1 MQGIYTYQEK
11 FYYDINSYRPPTQYE
26 VVNIYG
32 GKKMKQK
39 IIALF
44 LTAIMA
50 ATYFGIVL
58 AVNNLGTYPAPF
70 CSGGVC
76 AFYTVYG
83 SGAKAEDLVGGSDV
97 TARLAGENYV
107 LTSTT
112 GGTTSSVTGE
122 GARLDT
128 TSDKIFLGNTLENAR
143 TGITSTD
150 LPTLLKAGTVV
161 DDNGNSYAYTQDI
174 TIDDGA
180 SVTFDTASGNLNDPA
195 VYISFPS
202 SSITDSNY
210 IYSTR
215 VTFSKP
221 LNITSTSI
229 IDQTIKL
236 LGTEYTIGTGSA
248 YTASTQ
254 KLVLFGGAN
263 VVTLKDGEE
272 QPVTISGTE
281 YTVKNVGASDATHA
295 VISVNGV
302 TKSAVKGST
311 YTISG
316 LDIYVS
322 DIYYYSKEAAVS
334 SVKLSLGSQKLTL
347 DGLAHEVT
355 FGTSDTLDNIYVV
368 LTGTT
373 TPDGTISKVQVFVGA
388 SDSETAYILV
398 GKDFEDPVWKTFK
411 LAFSSTTPALDDT
424 NSDSIVATYSGD
436 RGITVKFTD
445 YNKNEKTIE
454 FAYNNVTSLSS
465 VPTTRLMDNDKY
477 EYVIKEGQSA
487 YYKWYVIVDKGDE
500 SHLLQVYN
508 IPDGKISTAGTDSVK
523 LKDMMT
529 GTIYEKTISPA
540 NDCIAGYCNVSMQI
554 GSNSY
559 FVKLVNGTT
568 KQEGYVQITWDDS
581 TACGSGDTGATYG
594 SAGTYT
600 RMFPGIKAK
609 NGEYIYF
616 VNNYTTIAGGTK
628 VCLPGDTS
636 DSDRLWTVGQ
646 TATALVGAMNFTYNS
661 TGSDTY
667 LTVTPIKSY
676 ATGIAILEEKQT
688 EASNRKDLVYL
699 YVTDD
704 GGSTSRKI
712 RIDTPTT
719 FMTDTTSGL
728 ATLKTLGSN
737 SNIQQAYDIFG
748 TKLVKDTT
756 ASQYKI
762 TVTYPDDQIYTNIF
776 FLTTGA
782 TVSSTSTG
790 GGTIKKVVPI
800 SDSVAKL
807 DTDITDP
814 ATVNKNLVLVGGS
827 CANSLVQKLVDSG
840 KLDAKF
846 TCTGGTPGAGWET
859 GKGYI
864 FYVADAF
871 ATGYDAIVIAGTNA
885 IDTRNACSVIQKYD
899 NTEIAAKLTG
909 QTKVAVT
916 AVSGAGIT
924 ALT

>member
-1 MQGIYTYQEK
+1 
-11 FYYDINSYRPPTQYE
+11 
-26 VVNIYG
+26 
-32 GKKMKQK
+32 MKQK

-50 ATYFGIVL
+50 ATLAEIVL
-58 AVNNLGTYPAPF
+58 AANNLGTYPAPL
-70 CSGGVC
+70 CSCGVC
-76 AFYTVYG
+76 SFYTVVGSKAQATDVVG
-83 SGAKAEDLVGGSDV
+83 SGDV
-97 TARLAGENYV
+97 TARLAGENYI

-112 GGTTSSVTGE
+112 GGTTTAVTGE
-122 GARLDT
+122 GARIDT
-128 TSDKIFLGNTLENAR
+128 TSDKIFLGNYLDNAK
-143 TGITSTD
+143 TSITSTD
-150 LPTLLKAGTVV
+150 LPTLLKAGEVV
-161 DDNGNSYAYTQDI
+161 DDNGNSYAYTQDL
-174 TIDDGA
+174 TIDNGA
-180 SVTFDTASGNLNDPA
+180 QVTFDTASGNLDDPA
-195 VYISFPS
+195 VYISLPS
-202 SSITDSNY
+202 TSISDTNY

-229 IDQTIKL
+229 IDQAIKMF
-236 LGTEYTIGTGSA
+236 GTEYTIGTGSA
-248 YTASTQ
+248 YTATSQ

-263 VVTLKDGEE
+263 VVVLKDGEE
-272 QPVTISGTE
+272 QKVTISGTE
-281 YTVKNVGASDATHA
+281 YTVKNEGASSATEA
-295 VISVNGV
+295 VISVNGETV
-302 TKSAVKGST
+302 SVIQGGS
-311 YTISG
+311 YKKSG
-316 LDIYVS
+316 LDVYVS
-322 DIYYYSKEAAVS
+322 AIYYYSKEAAVS

-347 DGLAHEVT
+347 DGSSHEVT
-355 FGTSDTLDNIYVV
+355 FGTSDTLDNVYVV

-373 TPDGTISKVQVFVGA
+373 TPDGTISKIQVFFGA
-388 SDSETAYILV
+388 SDSETAYTLV
-398 GKDFEDPVWKTFK
+398 GKDFVDPVWKTFK

-424 NSDSIVATYSGD
+424 NSDSIVSTYSGD
-436 RGITVKFTD
+436 KGITLKFTD
-445 YNKNEKTIE
+445 YAKNEKIIE
-454 FAYNNVTSLSS
+454 FAYNNVTSLTSS
-465 VPTTRLMDNDKY
+465 PTIRLMDNDRY
-477 EYVIKEGQSA
+477 EYVIKEGQAA
-487 YYKWYVIVDKGDE
+487 YYKWYAIVDKGDE

-540 NDCIAGYCNVSMQI
+540 NDCGNTYCNVSMQI
-554 GSNSY
+554 GSQSY

-581 TACGSGDTGATYG
+581 TGCGSGDTGATYG

-616 VNNYTTIAGGTK
+616 VNNYTTVAAGTL

-636 DSDRLWTVGQ
+636 DTDELWTLPGT
-646 TATALVGAMNFTYNS
+646 TAATRLVGAMNFTYNG

-667 LTVTPIKSY
+667 LQVTPIKSY
-676 ATGIAILEEKQT
+676 VAGVAILEEKQT

-699 YVTDD
+699 GVTDD

-719 FMTDTTSGL
+719 FMTDATL

-737 SNIQQAYDIFG
+737 SYIQQAYDIFG

-756 ASQYKI
+756 ATQYKI
-762 TVTYPDDQIYTNIF
+762 TVTYPDDQVYTNIF
-776 FLTTGA
+776 FLTNDAVVTSAATGA
-782 TVSSTSTG
+782 GTV
-790 GGTIKKVVPI
+790 KKTVPI
-800 SDSVAKL
+800 SESVSKL

-814 ATVNKNLVLVGGS
+814 ATVKKNLVLIGGS
-827 CANSLVQKLVDSG
+827 CANPLVQKLVDSG

-846 TCTGGTPGAGWET
+846 TCTGGVPGAGWET

-864 FYVADAF
+864 IYVADAF
-871 ATGYDAIVIAGTNA
+871 ATGYDAIVIAGTDA
-885 IDTRNACSVIQKYD
+885 IDTRNACAVMQKFD
-899 NTEIAAKLTG
+899 NTDIAAKLTG

-916 AVSGAGIT
+916 AVSGSG
-924 ALT
+924 LTPLA